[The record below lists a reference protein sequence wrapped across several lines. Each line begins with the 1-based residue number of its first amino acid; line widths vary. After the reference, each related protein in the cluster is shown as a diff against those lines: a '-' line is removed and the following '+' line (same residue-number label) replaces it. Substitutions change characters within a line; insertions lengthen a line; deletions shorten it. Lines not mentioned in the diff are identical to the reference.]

1 MTSTYQS
8 EGYISLSFKK
18 PHMDTEMFF
27 YSFTSDYTMDKLIK
41 RGKEYCAKLF
51 KKSIEWK

>member
-18 PHMDTEMFF
+18 PYMDTEMFF
-27 YSFTSDYTMDKLIK
+27 YSFTSDYTTDKLIK